1 MTTDRCG
8 LSTMDCGRIFF
19 PPFHCLFLIMKI
31 LLNIYRW
38 FTWLSG
44 DVVLGAIAGMLFF
57 SKMLRAEISWEI
69 YGLLGMAVWCIYT
82 ADHLLDSRKIPIGP
96 PMDRHQVHRV
106 YGKILRYM
114 LGGIGMLGFIWAINL
129 FGWNLEL
136 LIGAGLGIGI
146 LGLMIFIRKL
156 GKKQIWL
163 KDLSTA
169 VFYVI
174 GISWYCW
181 FQITAIDL
189 RWEPVAITLIYI
201 LLAYL
206 NLLMLSTLDAAKD
219 KEAGFESL
227 ATVLS
232 PIKLIP
238 IIRKLALALLLLAF
252 FGFILF
258 FSFYRL
264 YACLLLVMG
273 LVHYLSFFN
282 AKLSG
287 DAVRMRM
294 EAAFMIP
301 LLLLVL

>member
-1 MTTDRCG
+1 MQ
-8 LSTMDCGRIFF
+8 F
-19 PPFHCLFLIMKI
+19 I
-31 LLNIYRW
+31 LKTYRW

-44 DVVLGAIAGMLFF
+44 DVVLGSIAGMLFF
-57 SKMLRAEISWEI
+57 SKMLRTEISWEI

-82 ADHLLDSRKIPIGP
+82 ADHLLDSRKIPSDLH
-96 PMDRHQVHRV
+96 MDRHQIHRI
-106 YGKILRYM
+106 YGKPLRYL
-114 LGGIGMLGFIWAINL
+114 LGGIGMLGLIWAISL
-129 FGWNLEL
+129 FGWKLEL
-136 LIGAGLGIGI
+136 LMGAGLGIGI
-146 LGLMIFIRKL
+146 LALMILIRNL

-169 VFYVI
+169 IFYVI
-174 GISWYCW
+174 GISWYAW

-227 ATVLS
+227 ATLLS
-232 PIKLIP
+232 PFKLIP

-282 AKLSG
+282 AKLSVE
-287 DAVRMRM
+287 AVRMRM

-301 LLLLVL
+301 LLLMFL

>member
-1 MTTDRCG
+1 M
-8 LSTMDCGRIFF
+8 
-19 PPFHCLFLIMKI
+19 HFLK
-31 LLNIYRW
+31 NFYWW

-44 DVVLGAIAGMLFF
+44 DVVLGAMAGMLFF
-57 SKMLRAEISWEI
+57 SNMLRAEISWEI
-69 YGLLGMAVWCIYT
+69 YGLLGMGVWCIYT
-82 ADHLLDSRKIPIGP
+82 ADHLLDSRKIPIGLP
-96 PMDRHQVHRV
+96 LDRHQIHRI

-114 LGGIGMLGFIWAINL
+114 LGGIGMLGLIWAIGVL
-129 FGWNLEL
+129 GWQLEL
-136 LIGAGLGIGI
+136 LLGVGLVFGI
-146 LGLMIFIRKL
+146 LGWMIFIRKF

-169 VFYVI
+169 IFYVT
-174 GISWYCW
+174 GISWYSW
-181 FQITAIDL
+181 FQVTAIDL

-206 NLLMLSTLDAAKD
+206 NLLMLSTIDAAKD

-227 ATVLS
+227 ATLLS

-238 IIRKLALALLLLAF
+238 IIRKLALALLLMAF

-264 YACLLLVMG
+264 YACLLLLMG

-282 AKLSG
+282 ANLS
-287 DAVRMRM
+287 AESVRMRM

-301 LLLLVL
+301 ILLLFL

>member
-1 MTTDRCG
+1 
-8 LSTMDCGRIFF
+8 
-19 PPFHCLFLIMKI
+19 MKI
-31 LLNIYRW
+31 LLNFYRW

-44 DVVLGAIAGMLFF
+44 DVVLGAMAGMLFF
-57 SKMLRAEISWEI
+57 EKLLRAEIGWEV

-82 ADHLLDSRKIPIGP
+82 ADHLMDSRKITVGSPL
-96 PMDRHQVHRV
+96 DRHQVHRI
-106 YGKILRYM
+106 YGRNLRYM
-114 LGGIGMLGFIWAINL
+114 LGGIGTLGLFWAISL
-129 FGWNLEL
+129 FGWKLDL
-136 LIGAGLGIGI
+136 LIGAGLGIVI
-146 LGLMIFIRKL
+146 LGLMFLIRRL
-156 GKKQIWL
+156 GKKLIWS
-163 KDLSTA
+163 KDLNTA
-169 VFYVI
+169 IFYVI
-174 GISWYCW
+174 GISWYSW
-181 FQITAIDL
+181 FQVGAIDF
-189 RWEPVAITLIYI
+189 RWEPITITLIYM

-227 ATVLS
+227 ATLLS

-264 YACLLLVMG
+264 YSCLLLIMA

-282 AKLSG
+282 PKLSIES
-287 DAVRMRM
+287 VRMRM

-301 LLLLVL
+301 LLLVFL